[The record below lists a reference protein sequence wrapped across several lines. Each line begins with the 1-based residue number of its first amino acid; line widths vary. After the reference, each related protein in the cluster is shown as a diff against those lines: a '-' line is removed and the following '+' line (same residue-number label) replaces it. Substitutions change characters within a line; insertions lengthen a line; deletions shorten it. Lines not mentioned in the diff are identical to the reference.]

1 MVWASTWEFCFDS
14 ENGRERMNPK
24 AAEAWN
30 FALAKMESAR
40 RYMEQDQ
47 DELAKTEIAKA
58 VYVGAGALY
67 YLLGQGSAEQAA
79 HQAAQSFIGDMTNGE
94 SSAAEAYLAA
104 RKILSYIADLSPAED
119 KLPPP

>member
-1 MVWASTWEFCFDS
+1 
-14 ENGRERMNPK
+14 MNPK

-40 RYMEQDQ
+40 RYIEQDQ

-67 YLLGQGSAEQAA
+67 YLLGQGAAEQTA
-79 HQAAQSFIGDMTNGE
+79 HQAAQSFINDLINGE